1 MGKAAGT
8 ASWVW
13 YAAAAVTY
21 CGAAI
26 VEKGLLNWFV
36 GPMWLVAFI
45 WFGPLVADR
54 VRGLR
59 SRHEDEPDEPGPD
72 ERDDTPVGQ
81 GQAE

>member
-13 YAAAAVTY
+13 YAAAAVSY

-26 VEKGLLNWFV
+26 FEKALLNWFV
-36 GPMWLVAFI
+36 GPLWLVAFI

-54 VRGLR
+54 VRGR
-59 SRHEDEPDEPGPD
+59 SRREED

-81 GQAE
+81 GPAE